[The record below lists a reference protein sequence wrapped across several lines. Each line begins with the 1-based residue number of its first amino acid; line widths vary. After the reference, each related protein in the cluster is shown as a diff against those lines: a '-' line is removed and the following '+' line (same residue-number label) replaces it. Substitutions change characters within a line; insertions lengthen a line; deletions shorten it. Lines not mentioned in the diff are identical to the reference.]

1 MLQTWVIVAV
11 SAVYLGLLFGIA
23 YYGDKR
29 ADAGR
34 SLISNGAIYAL
45 SLAVYATSWTYY
57 GSVGRAATTG
67 VGFLPIYLGPTLT
80 IMLGWLVLRK
90 IIRIS
95 RRQRITSLADFV
107 AARYGKSTLLGG
119 LVTVIA
125 VVGIVPYIALQLKA
139 VSTTFVILQ
148 HYPDTTP
155 PPGLG
160 STPILHDT
168 ALYTALLLAAFTI
181 VFGTRH
187 LDATERH
194 EGMVAAIAFESIVK
208 LVAFLAVG
216 LFVTFG
222 VFGGLSDLFAQAD
235 ADPRLSELFT
245 LTPDVEY
252 ESWFWLTALSML
264 AILFLPRQFHIAVV
278 ENVDEGHLK
287 TATWLFPLYLLA
299 INIFVLPIA
308 FGGLLRFGAADGVD
322 ADTFV
327 LALPMAEQQ
336 EALALFAF
344 VGGLSAATGMVIVET
359 VALSTMVS
367 NTLVMP
373 VLLRRWSRIG
383 QRGDLGG
390 LVLAIRRAT
399 IVAVALLGYAYFR
412 IAGETPAL
420 VDIGLV
426 SFAAVAQFA
435 PAVLGGLFWKGGTRN
450 GALAGLVAGFAVWLY
465 TLLLPT
471 LARSDWLPAGFLDGP
486 FGARLLRPQALLGV
500 EGMDEI
506 SHAMFWSMLANVG
519 AYVAV
524 SLLGRPSPT
533 EQGHAALF
541 VDVFRR
547 PHAVDARFW
556 RGSASVADL
565 QALLERFLGA
575 PAARE
580 ALADFTGPRQV
591 ALAPDGQAD
600 AALVHRVEML
610 LTGAIGAASARA
622 VVASVVEEE
631 PLGLGEVMEIL
642 GEASQVLAYSRELER
657 KSAELEA
664 ATAELRA
671 ANSRLQELDR
681 LKDDFISTVTHEL
694 RTPLTSIRAFSEI
707 LLDNPGLAAADRES
721 YLRIIVE
728 ETERLTRLINQ
739 VLDLAKI
746 ESGRAEWR
754 IADVDLREVVHDSA
768 AATAQLFSDQG
779 ARLDVRL
786 PPVVPLV
793 SADRDRVVQVM
804 LNLLA
809 NAAKFGT
816 PGRGQV
822 TVEVRAEDGAVRV
835 DVRDNGPG
843 VAPEEREVIFD
854 KFRQGGD
861 SATGRPKGT
870 GLGLPISREIIVQLG
885 GRLWVDS
892 SPGRGATFSFTLPV
906 RASDRSEASR

>member
-11 SAVYLGLLFGIA
+11 SAAYLGLLFGIA
-23 YYGDKR
+23 YYADKR

-107 AARYGKSTLLGG
+107 SARYGKSTLLGG
-119 LVTVIA
+119 LVTIIA

-139 VSTTFVILQ
+139 VSNTFVILR

-160 STPILHDT
+160 STPVLHDT

-181 VFGTRH
+181 LFGTRH

-222 VFGGLSDLFAQAD
+222 IFGGLGDLFAQAD
-235 ADPRLSELFT
+235 ADPGLSELFT
-245 LTPDVEY
+245 LTPGVEY
-252 ESWFWLTALSML
+252 ESWVWLTVLSML

-278 ENVDEGHLK
+278 ENVDERHLR

-308 FGGLLRFGAADGVD
+308 FGGLLRFGQGGGVD

-336 EALALFAF
+336 ESLALFAF
-344 VGGLSAATGMVIVET
+344 VGGLSAATGMIIVEM

-367 NTLVMP
+367 NTLVLP
-373 VLLRRWSRIG
+373 VLLQRWSRIA
-383 QRGDLGG
+383 QRRELGG
-390 LVLAIRRAT
+390 LVLTVRRVT
-399 IVAVALLGYAYFR
+399 IVAVVLLGYAYFR
-412 IAGETPAL
+412 TAGETPAL
-420 VDIGLV
+420 VDMGLV
-426 SFAAVAQFA
+426 SFAAVAQIA
-435 PAVLGGLFWKGGTRN
+435 PAVLGGIFWKGGTRN
-450 GALAGLVAGFAVWLY
+450 GALAGLVAGFAVWIY

-471 LARSDWLPAGFLDGP
+471 LARSDWLPAEFLDGP
-486 FGARLLRPQALLGV
+486 FGVELLRPQALFGV
-500 EGMDEI
+500 DGMDEI

-519 AYVAV
+519 AYVTV
-524 SLLGRPSPT
+524 SLMGRPSPT

-547 PHAVDARFW
+547 PRAVDARFW

-565 QALLERFLGA
+565 QALLERFLGPA
-575 PAARE
+575 AARE
-580 ALADFTGPRQV
+580 ALDDFGRANQL
-591 ALAPDGQAD
+591 ALTPEAQAD

-610 LTGAIGAASARA
+610 LTGAIGAASARV
-622 VVASVVEEE
+622 VVASVVEEEE

-657 KSAELEA
+657 KSRELEA
-664 ATAELRA
+664 ATAGLRA
-671 ANSRLQELDR
+671 ANQRLQELDR
-681 LKDDFISTVTHEL
+681 LKDDFVSTITHEL

-721 YLRIIVE
+721 YLRIIVD

-746 ESGRAEWR
+746 ESGRAEWQ
-754 IADVDLREVVHDSA
+754 IADVDLKEVVDDSA
-768 AATAQLFSDQG
+768 AATAQLFSDRG
-779 ARLDVRL
+779 ATLALRL
-786 PPVVPLV
+786 PPALPLV
-793 SADRDRVVQVM
+793 AADRDRVVQVM
-804 LNLLA
+804 LNLLS
-809 NAAKFGT
+809 NAAKFCE
-816 PGRGQV
+816 PGHGQV
-822 TVEVRAEDGAVRV
+822 TVELRAEDGGVRV

-843 VAPEEREVIFD
+843 IRPDEREVIFD
-854 KFRQGGD
+854 KFRQGGNA
-861 SATGRPKGT
+861 ATGRPQGT

-885 GRLWVDS
+885 GRLWVES
-892 SPGRGATFSFTLPV
+892 GPGRGATFSFTLPAGV
-906 RASDRSEASR
+906 RTAAARP